1 MHTDFRTEIMI
12 EGKESL
18 GMNLFSPFEP
28 EKEFKL
34 YNSCKCSSQ
43 IIRSTSQK

>member
-1 MHTDFRTEIMI
+1 MHTDFRTEIII

-28 EKEFKL
+28 EKEFKVN
-34 YNSCKCSSQ
+34 NSCKYSQ
-43 IIRSTSQK
+43 IIRSTSH